1 MPIHARARDRQHC
14 ADLISQGAT
23 TTVSETLEIS
33 LRLTEETLLG
43 SGVDSVEVTRVINEF
58 REDYYSDVV
67 KKVSDN
73 KVVMGEL
80 RH

>member
-1 MPIHARARDRQHC
+1 MTAVYPVQD
-14 ADLISQGAT
+14 
-23 TTVSETLEIS
+23 ETLEIS

-67 KKVSDN
+67 KKVSEN